1 MLSRGE
7 MSSTCEIIPRDDVRL
22 HPHSFADPD
31 GRLFEWNGQL
41 YRGISFDQAPFFSR
55 LFREG
60 IIEALVDRDLL
71 IDSHLTTLSI
81 EGYAAVVRH
90 KHVPFTSYPQEWC
103 AAMLKDAALT
113 IINLVIELAN
123 RDLTLKDAHPW
134 NLLFDACKPVYVD
147 LTSIVPLTGDTS
159 WPAYEEFCHFCLYP
173 LILMAHG
180 HERIARSLLPEHGGV
195 QSRELAPLARGSV
208 RSAFTL
214 SELVRKGLKPV
225 GSLFRKGERSA
236 NARSSFLNRIRKEIE
251 SISMPLYKSGGAQD
265 NGVLIA
271 QTTTCDDWTERQK
284 VLQRIFSEV
293 RPGSVL
299 DLSGSGGAYSRLAA
313 STGSRVVSLDTDLAS
328 VTRLYYEARDR
339 GWSILPLIVDF
350 MKPTPSVGY
359 SSHYLIAATD
369 RLKCEM
375 VLALAL
381 VRRAV
386 FEHSLTLDLI
396 VEGLA
401 LFSTRWVVVE
411 FAQPADLLSGKERA
425 DRPSWY
431 TLDNLIG
438 ALRKRFRSVSITAS
452 GLAPHVL
459 LLCEK

>member
-1 MLSRGE
+1 MLSQGE
-7 MSSTCEIIPRDDVRL
+7 MSSTCEIIPRDDVRF
-22 HPHSFADPD
+22 HPHSFADPH
-31 GRLFEWNGQL
+31 GRLFQWNGQL

-60 IIEALVDRDLL
+60 IIQALVDRDLL

-113 IINLVIELAN
+113 IINLVIELTN

-134 NLLFDACKPVYVD
+134 NLLFDAYKPVYVD
-147 LTSIVPLTGDTS
+147 LTSIVSLTGDTY
-159 WPAYEEFCHFCLYP
+159 WPAYEEFCNFCLYP

-180 HERIARSLLPEHGGV
+180 HERIARSLLPEYGGV
-195 QSRELAPLARGSV
+195 QPRELAPLARGSGQ
-208 RSAFTL
+208 SPFTL
-214 SELVRKGLKPV
+214 PELVRKGLKPIR
-225 GSLFRKGERSA
+225 SLFRKGERIA
-236 NARSSFLNRIRKEIE
+236 DARSSFLNRIRKEIE
-251 SISMPLYKSGGAQD
+251 SMSMTSYEPGGAED
-265 NGVLIA
+265 NGVPIA
-271 QTTTCDDWTERQK
+271 QTTARDDWTEKQK
-284 VLQRIFSEV
+284 VLQKIFSEIQ
-293 RPGSVL
+293 PGSVL
-299 DLSGSGGAYSRLAA
+299 DLSGSGGLYSRLAA
-313 STGSRVVSLDTDLAS
+313 STGSRVVSFDTDAAS
-328 VTRLYYEARDR
+328 VTRLYYEARDK
-339 GWSILPLIVDF
+339 GWPILPLIMDF

-386 FEHSLTLDLI
+386 FEHSLSFDLI

-411 FAQPADLLSGKERA
+411 FTESGDLRSGQERA
-425 DRPSWY
+425 DSPSWY
-431 TLDNLIG
+431 TLDNFIC
-438 ALRKRFRSVSITAS
+438 ALKKQFRSVSITSS